1 MFKCLDDG
9 VWVNLVC
16 VGWLNWWNLKSFLF
30 FCWSEDLVVF
40 LYVFEEMFLFFG
52 VFVCVWCGLI
62 FVDISV
68 DVENLFFLDWVEF
81 FLFVLL
87 FDESVKKVVVG
98 DEGIFNVMFVFV
110 CVIILL
116 MEIVEDVLVWIESVC
131 E

>member
-9 VWVNLVC
+9 MWVNLVC
-16 VGWLNWWNLKSFLF
+16 VGWLNWWYLKSFLF

>member
-16 VGWLNWWNLKSFLF
+16 VGWLNWWYLRSFLF

>member
-16 VGWLNWWNLKSFLF
+16 VGWLNWWYLRSFLF

-40 LYVFEEMFLFFG
+40 LYVFEEMFLLFG